1 QAGFLKERSERSPD
15 ERSDIRG
22 RPCPVESWSFL
33 HRGFPDIAS
42 LIRAS
47 VTGFEELI
55 PFRSGHA
62 RFRDWHHQFEGR
74 PPRLPSKPRASAPPP
89 SVFQRSPQPFDEDVV

>member
-1 QAGFLKERSERSPD
+1 HLPGEQPELFQLRPGAEADRRQTGFLNERSPD

-33 HRGFPDIAS
+33 HRGFPDFAS

-47 VTGFEELI
+47 VTGFEESI
-55 PFRSGHA
+55 PFR
-62 RFRDWHHQFEGR
+62 
-74 PPRLPSKPRASAPPP
+74 
-89 SVFQRSPQPFDEDVV
+89 VIRSPYTCFCAGSGARPSPDVSMTWAAW